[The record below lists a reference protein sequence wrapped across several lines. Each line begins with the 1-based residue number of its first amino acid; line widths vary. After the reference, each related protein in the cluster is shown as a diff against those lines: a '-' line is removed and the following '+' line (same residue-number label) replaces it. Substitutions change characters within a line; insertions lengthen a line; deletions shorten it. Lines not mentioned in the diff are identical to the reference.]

1 MNLELIRELT
11 SLHSQNTSYTEM
23 AEITG
28 MARTSIVLALR
39 LNTIFE
45 DFYSSKILSLN
56 EEIKL
61 LKSNVVSLESKV
73 IEQDKEIQKLNSLL
87 DVDDDS
93 HMIISKQSYEA
104 LNNEVV
110 TLEAKVD
117 KLDDLLS
124 SEHNYLDNLSL
135 TDKIKK
141 LFQ

>member
-110 TLEAKVD
+110 TLDVYFG
-117 KLDDLLS
+117 
-124 SEHNYLDNLSL
+124 NIMPIYL
-135 TDKIKK
+135 
-141 LFQ
+141 